1 MANSAQARKRARQNK
16 VQRLRNASQRSAMRT
31 QIKGLLKSTGDD
43 DKQALET
50 AHRKAVS
57 AIDRA
62 ARKGIEHQNKAARLK
77 RRLNE
82 RLRELVTSS

>member
-1 MANSAQARKRARQNK
+1 
-16 VQRLRNASQRSAMRT
+16 MRT
-31 QIKGLLKSTGDD
+31 HIKGLFKSAEGE
-43 DKQALET
+43 DKQTVET

-62 ARKGIEHQNKAARLK
+62 ARKGIEHRNKAARLK